1 MLMKRIF
8 TIAIALTLLLPLFG
22 EVVIVKKGKPAGRIL
37 CLEDNSVTKDAA
49 GLLQRFVHEVSGAF
63 IPVIYDN
70 NGKPVRGDVVI
81 GGTCDAGEDG
91 FRIVTQDG
99 VLYIM
104 SGGDKGVIHGVARL
118 LEDYVGVHYY
128 ATRFYKIDEHRKNI
142 VLPEID
148 RMVTP
153 AFRYRQTQ
161 SYAFEDPVFKMWFGW
176 EQPQE
181 IFIGNMWVHTF
192 NRILPSRRFGK
203 EHPEYYALL
212 NGERMPG
219 DHSQWCLSNPD
230 VFEACCRQ
238 LDSIFAANPGL
249 DMISVSQN
257 DGNDTYCHCDKCMK
271 IYEEEGAISGAYIR
285 FMNKLA
291 ERYPDKQFSTLA
303 YLFTYQPPKKVKPLP
318 NVNIMLC
325 DIDCKREATLTDN
338 ESGQLF
344 VEAMKGWSEISD
356 NIFVWDY
363 GINFDNQVSPFPN
376 FHIMQPN
383 IQLFK
388 QNNTTMHFSQ
398 NNAIRGTDFAE
409 MRTYMLANLMWNPYC
424 DLDSVKRVFMEA
436 FYGAAAPYIKEYQDM
451 MEGALIASHKQLWI
465 YDSPITHKDG
475 FLCPALI
482 KIYDQLFDKAL
493 EAVRNDS
500 ALTAHVRMSRLPL
513 MYSKL
518 EIARTSAETPA
529 DISEQLRLFEQWTKQ
544 YNVQYLNERANT
556 PADYCALY
564 RRRYMP
570 AEVLSKALGAKIIYL
585 DVPGLKVKGAY
596 DVSPLGAPDKGYQPI
611 AYAGALTDGLYGG
624 TTFVESWVGWLGRD
638 ADFIVDL
645 GRDTSFSRIEIDF
658 LHQLGAWIMLPKGGT
673 YQIATEADGMGNW
686 KDFGSYT
693 FAEDRDMQVKFV
705 LGKAETPEPVH
716 ARYIKVHIDGLGFCP
731 DWHYGV
737 GYAGWFFLDEI
748 NVY

>member
-1 MLMKRIF
+1 MKNF
-8 TIAIALTLLLPLFG
+8 LTFVLAVTFCLPLMA
-22 EVVIVKKGKPAGRIL
+22 EVTVVKNGKPLGRIV
-37 CLEDNSVTKDAA
+37 CLTDDDATRNA
-49 GLLQRFVHEVSGAF
+49 AELLRRFVSEVSGAS
-63 IPVIYDN
+63 IPISYN
-70 NGKPVRGDVVI
+70 HNISPKKGDVLI
-81 GGTCDAGEDG
+81 GETCNAGEDG
-91 FRIVTQDG
+91 FRLLTRDG
-99 VLYIM
+99 ILHIM
-104 SGGDKGVIHGVARL
+104 NGGDKGAIYGVARL
-118 LEDYVGVHYY
+118 LEDYIGVHYLASNY
-128 ATRFYKIDEHRKNI
+128 YQIDEHRKT
-142 VLPEID
+142 VTLPEFD
-148 RMVTP
+148 RVVTP

-161 SYAFEDPVFKMWFGW
+161 SYSLEDPVFKMWFGW
-176 EQPQE
+176 EVPQE
-181 IFIGNMWVHTF
+181 IFIGNLWVHTF
-192 NRILPSRRFGK
+192 NKILPSRRFGN

-238 LDSIFAANPGL
+238 LDSIFAANPEL

-271 IYEEEGAISGAYIR
+271 IYDEEGSISGAYIR
-285 FMNKLA
+285 FVNKLA
-291 ERYPDKQFSTLA
+291 ERYSDKQFSTLA

-338 ESGQLF
+338 ESGQSF
-344 VEAMKGWSEISD
+344 VEAMKGWAEISD

-388 QNNTTMHFSQ
+388 ENNTTMHFSQ

-424 DLDSVKRVFMEA
+424 NLDSVKSVFLKR
-436 FYGAAAPYIKEYQDM
+436 FYGAAAPYIKEYQDL

-475 FLCPALI
+475 FLCPQLV
-482 KIYDQLFDKAL
+482 KLYDQLFDKAL
-493 EAVRNDS
+493 QAVRNDS

-518 EIARTSAETPA
+518 EIARTSPNTPV
-529 DISEQLRLFEQWTKQ
+529 DIKEQLARFEQWTDM
-544 YNVQYLNERANT
+544 YNVQYINERANT

-564 RRRYMP
+564 RRRYLP
-570 AEVLSKALGAKIIYL
+570 SEVPSKALGAKIIYL

-596 DVSPLGAPDKGYQPI
+596 DVSPLGAPDKGYQKI
-611 AYAGALTDGLYGG
+611 AYEGALTDGLYGG

-645 GRDTSFSRIEIDF
+645 GRDTVFSRVEIDF

-673 YQIATEADGMGNW
+673 FQVATEADGMSKW
-686 KDFGSYT
+686 KDFGSFS
-693 FAEDRDMQVKFV
+693 FAEDREMQVKFV
-705 LGKAETPEPVH
+705 AGKAEVQTPRI